1 MNKLQKSALRCLN
14 NPSGI
19 ELVSEMARSCP
30 LLSMLIL
37 KQPEFQHLCIQMKRE
52 IYRSTK
58 SWIPDF
64 MLSTGFGNLLE
75 NWLINLQLSLQGLAH
90 KHGDWVG
97 VESGCHI
104 DTVCPNSLSYTLIN
118 WDY

>member
-1 MNKLQKSALRCLN
+1 MNKIYWSALRCLN

-19 ELVSEMARSCP
+19 ELVSKMAQSCP
-30 LLSMLIL
+30 LLSALIL

-64 MLSTGFGNLLE
+64 MPSTGFGDLLE
-75 NWLINLQLSLQGLAH
+75 NWLINLQLSLQGLAR
-90 KHGDWVG
+90 KLGGEV
-97 VESGCHI
+97 V
-104 DTVCPNSLSYTLIN
+104 
-118 WDY
+118 